1 MTDLILTDNRDG
13 VLVVTLNR
21 PVKKNAINTQ
31 MWKDLRDAFLAAAA
45 DDDVACVLLCG
56 AGEHFCSG
64 VDLASFGDVETGQE
78 HPFESAARAVAEFD
92 KPLVA
97 AAQGVSIGGGATVLF
112 HADIVYVGQ
121 SLRMRLPFASLGLVP
136 EWGSS
141 YMLQANIGAQRAA
154 ELFYTAQ
161 WIDAEK
167 ALDCGI
173 AAAVLPDADLFDH
186 ALAKAREIAQWPVNS
201 LREIKRT
208 LLNRPRCSARPVH
221 PRISRRLPP
230 SWKNARR
237 IFVSSRNRPLPL
249 AATGWTARISFQPRA
264 SLSSPHRHRHAI
276 HHTGT

>member
-21 PVKKNAINTQ
+21 PAKKNAINTQ
-31 MWKDLRDAFLAAAA
+31 MWVDLRDTFRAAAVN
-45 DDDVACVLLCG
+45 DEVVCVLLCG

-64 VDLASFGDVETGQE
+64 VDLASFGDVGSGQE
-78 HPFESAARAVAEFD
+78 HPFESAARAVVEFD

-97 AAQGVSIGGGATVLF
+97 AAQGVAIGGGATVLF

-161 WIDAEK
+161 WIDADK
-167 ALDCGI
+167 ALNCGI
-173 AAAVLPDADLFDH
+173 AADVLPDADLFDH
-186 ALAKAREIAQWPVNS
+186 AMAKAREIAQWPVNS

-208 LLNRPRCSARPVH
+208 LRMHHLPAIDAAIKAEQAGMQRQAGSPENIEAITAFMEKRPPNFR
-221 PRISRRLPP
+221 
-230 SWKNARR
+230 K
-237 IFVSSRNRPLPL
+237 
-249 AATGWTARISFQPRA
+249 
-264 SLSSPHRHRHAI
+264 
-276 HHTGT
+276 